1 VEVESSYLS
10 LQEAT
15 KYCGYSQEYLALR
28 ARQGKLKAI
37 KFGRNWVTRKEWLKE
52 YLEKVG
58 EYNDKIKS
66 PKFVA
71 RGQLEAGG
79 WSPPENLPIEEISNF
94 QDFVSQKLKTPA
106 LRLNFVTVL
115 VFILLT
121 LTIMLDKE
129 SFRNVFEDSSPFMYV
144 IGRAGDII
152 VEESI
157 GAITG
162 TIISSIESFSNVGES
177 IKIAISARE
186 NQTADIGGLFKEYGQ
201 WLSRSY
207 FTANDFIE
215 RKLQCLLTHF
225 E

>member
-1 VEVESSYLS
+1 MEVESSYLS

-15 KYCGYSQEYLALR
+15 KYCGYSQEYLSLR
-28 ARQGKLKAI
+28 ARQGRLKAI

-66 PKFVA
+66 PKFIA
-71 RGQLEAGG
+71 
-79 WSPPENLPIEEISNF
+79 PPENLPIEEVSNF
-94 QDFVSQKLKTPA
+94 QDFVSQRLKTPA
-106 LRLNFVTVL
+106 LRLGFLIVL
-115 VFILLT
+115 VFISLT
-121 LTIMLDKE
+121 VTIMFDKE
-129 SFRNVFEDSSPFMYV
+129 SFRNVFEDISPFMYI

-152 VEESI
+152 VEESF

-162 TIISSIESFSNVGES
+162 TIISSVESFSNVGES
-177 IKIAISARE
+177 IKIAISTRK